1 MIYHINLFMLP
12 ICHSCER
19 VFERMQESKK
29 IVFESIRMRD
39 SGIYSKT
46 HKTGMTNQT
55 IFQINHITGMT
66 NQTIFQINH
75 ITGMTNQTI
84 FQINHN
90 TEITI
95 YRIIS

>member
-1 MIYHINLFMLP
+1 MLP

-55 IFQINHITGMT
+55 IFLINHINGMT
-66 NQTIFQINH
+66 NQTIFL
-75 ITGMTNQTI
+75 
-84 FQINHN
+84 INHN
-90 TEITI
+90 TEITNR
-95 YRIIS
+95 RIIS

>member
-46 HKTGMTNQT
+46 HKTGMTNL
-55 IFQINHITGMT
+55 TGWSKFYKTEMT
-66 NQTIFQINH
+66 GFIGKAIMC
-75 ITGMTNQTI
+75 IVL
-84 FQINHN
+84 
-90 TEITI
+90 
-95 YRIIS
+95 

>member
-1 MIYHINLFMLP
+1 MLP

-46 HKTGMTNQT
+46 HKTGMTVYVSSRRL
-55 IFQINHITGMT
+55 INTGMT
-66 NQTIFQINH
+66 GFIGIAMMC
-75 ITGMTNQTI
+75 IA
-84 FQINHN
+84 
-90 TEITI
+90 
-95 YRIIS
+95 

>member
-12 ICHSCER
+12 ICHYCER

-75 ITGMTNQTI
+75 
-84 FQINHN
+84 N

>member
-1 MIYHINLFMLP
+1 MLP

-46 HKTGMTNQT
+46 HKTGMTNLTGWSKFYKTEMTDYVRSRRLIQT
-55 IFQINHITGMT
+55 EMTGFIGKAIMC
-66 NQTIFQINH
+66 IV
-75 ITGMTNQTI
+75 
-84 FQINHN
+84 
-90 TEITI
+90 
-95 YRIIS
+95 

>member
-46 HKTGMTNQT
+46 HKTGMTNQNSKVL
-55 IFQINHITGMT
+55 QGT
-66 NQTIFQINH
+66 NNK
-75 ITGMTNQTI
+75 
-84 FQINHN
+84 
-90 TEITI
+90 
-95 YRIIS
+95 IIKIRLTDKFLKNK